1 MSTASPET
9 INKITEAAKQM
20 GINIINLAKYA
31 KEAKLNI
38 KGINGLADVVKRV
51 VAIAHG
57 KEGEALTEEVVHIAT
72 AMIEQTNPKLIT
84 ELISK
89 IDRFKIYK
97 QVLDVYKNDK
107 NYQLE
112 NGKPDIRKIKKE
124 AVDKLIAEVIV
135 NNSENEE
142 QFPELREETNRNIIQ
157 KWWETIKDYIR
168 GIYRKSNIG
177 IFEEV
182 GKQILEG
189 KVSTEKEL
197 EGGIYLQKKND
208 KVDAIYDVI
217 VDKDNRLELH
227 PESVNDKRHYTFDG
241 EKVAKSVTEKVK
253 ENQHMPERTPEQ
265 KKFDDVKKDWGI
277 EGHKFIENYITLNL
291 IDKDGYI
298 RETPLTN
305 EIETPLSEGQ
315 QEAISN
321 FAKSLIYSYKE
332 GTRILVER
340 KVVNERVKGK
350 LASTMDFLAIEP

>member
-1 MSTASPET
+1 MAGLCSLALHQAINKVIAPYMKYDKNTNFVEIPLGGEINEHVINGVAYTTAEALNNSINNGVKNIGIVFQATDRKEIVQGVRVRITQKQLALLDAYDEAIIKELQKEVDEENAQRELEERNKEIEGEEQFFQREEIEQSKASPET

-31 KEAKLNI
+31 KEARLNI

-142 QFPELREETNRNIIQ
+142 QFPELREETNRNIIH
-157 KWWETIKDYIR
+157 
-168 GIYRKSNIG
+168 
-177 IFEEV
+177 
-182 GKQILEG
+182 
-189 KVSTEKEL
+189 
-197 EGGIYLQKKND
+197 
-208 KVDAIYDVI
+208 VI
-217 VDKDNRLELH
+217 
-227 PESVNDKRHYTFDG
+227 S
-241 EKVAKSVTEKVK
+241 
-253 ENQHMPERTPEQ
+253 
-265 KKFDDVKKDWGI
+265 
-277 EGHKFIENYITLNL
+277 
-291 IDKDGYI
+291 
-298 RETPLTN
+298 
-305 EIETPLSEGQ
+305 
-315 QEAISN
+315 
-321 FAKSLIYSYKE
+321 
-332 GTRILVER
+332 
-340 KVVNERVKGK
+340 
-350 LASTMDFLAIEP
+350 